1 VPYESLFGDEV
12 QLGLSFCGFLLVLA
26 VVGFIL
32 DKDSPPQLVVLVGIC
47 LVAIGGA
54 ALWYVNWMQEAAL
67 AFNKAGKVSDSFLDE
82 FERRSNVFMFVF
94 PFVSTAIGSN
104 LISDVLTKK
113 LHYEKPLTVSG
124 VIKAIPDLLGGILGF
139 IFIVPVALIITP
151 YLVVLHVK
159 KRSSP
164 LVLDILEKVNRRLYL
179 QMLKLDILIRSWLS
193 NK

>member
-1 VPYESLFGDEV
+1 MSYESLFGDEV
-12 QLGLSFCGFLLVLA
+12 QLVLSFCVFLLVLA

-54 ALWYVNWMQEAAL
+54 ALWYVNWMQEAVL
-67 AFNKAGKVSDSFLDE
+67 AFNEDGKISDSFLDE

-94 PFVSTAIGSN
+94 PFVSAAIGTN

-124 VIKAIPDLLGGILGF
+124 VIQALPDLIGGILGF
-139 IFIVPVALIITP
+139 ILLIPALLIITP
-151 YLVVLHVK
+151 FLIVSRVR

-164 LVLDILEKVNRRLYL
+164 VVLDLLERVNRRLYL
-179 QMLKLDILIRSWLS
+179 KMLKLDMVIRSWMS
-193 NK
+193 SK